1 MTMTRMMKSVL
12 LRLVGITT
20 VSTENRLYH
29 DHKKV
34 KNSKKNIHNLILNW
48 NKYINNTLK

>member
-1 MTMTRMMKSVL
+1 MTMTRMMKSVS

-34 KNSKKNIHNLILNW
+34 KNSKKIYTQSYTKLEQIH
-48 NKYINNTLK
+48 